1 MQNSIHSANDILCES
16 RRVPVSGENRL
27 PHDLH
32 RYRLVPSFWYPSQCP
47 RFGRT
52 GRNAL
57 PRSSEVRFPEHSY
70 GYASKAPIRTCS
82 LGSVSTVHLSFPI
95 RKTGTSKSHGRMV
108 SCFCS
113 YMAVSLIGGQTSR
126 NRQVSEPHLP
136 TNESLSVIVGW
147 PEYYSSDRYGLSPM
161 CKSGSKNIRKHL
173 LIYVYQSYQ

>member
-1 MQNSIHSANDILCES
+1 MTCIGIVWF
-16 RRVPVSGENRL
+16 RPSGIR
-27 PHDLH
+27 
-32 RYRLVPSFWYPSQCP
+32 PSQCP

-95 RKTGTSKSHGRMV
+95 RKTGTSKSHGRMA

-161 CKSGSKNIRKHL
+161 CKSGPFFVLRF
-173 LIYVYQSYQ
+173 VC